1 MIDVMKRLAELDAAN
16 PNIVK
21 EGVQPVEECGMMPE
35 MGMMGM
41 GHEHA
46 PVPANLSLTASG
58 ASGEE
63 VAGMLNTIM
72 ALAGVH
78 KVGPQD
84 LGIEAEPLVAEP
96 SDKGPAPTAGD
107 EMRSVID
114 KLNPGD
120 NDDDNDGDVDSD
132 EETDEGAAGSVP
144 GVDSTPADPNH
155 KPTVDANQYAHQ
167 ENQPGQGDRMDGTA
181 PKAFPTMEQLQ
192 SQLMVDYQKFLQ
204 ETE

>member
-21 EGVQPVEECGMMPE
+21 ESVQPVEECGMMPE
-35 MGMMGM
+35 VGMMGM
-41 GHEHA
+41 GHEHP

-78 KVGPQD
+78 KVGSQD
-84 LGIEAEPLVAEP
+84 LGIDDEPLTAEPTTQQ
-96 SDKGPAPTAGD
+96 GPAPTAGD

-120 NDDDNDGDVDSD
+120 DDDDGDVDSD
-132 EETDEGAAGSVP
+132 EETDEDSPGSIP
-144 GVDSTPADPNH
+144 GVDSNPADPNH

-192 SQLMVDYQKFLQ
+192 SQLMSEYQKFIN

>member
-1 MIDVMKRLAELDAAN
+1 MIDVLKRIAELDAQN

-21 EGVQPVEECGMMPE
+21 ESTQVDECGIMPE

-46 PVPANLSLTASG
+46 PVPANLSLNASG

-63 VAGMLNTIM
+63 VANMLTQIM
-72 ALAGVH
+72 TLAGVH

-84 LGIEAEPLVAEP
+84 LGIEQEPLTAEPEV
-96 SDKGPAPTAGD
+96 SGPAPTAGD

-114 KLNPGD
+114 KLNPD
-120 NDDDNDGDVDSD
+120 ADDSDEEDD
-132 EETDEGAAGSVP
+132 EETDESQY
-144 GVDSTPADPNH
+144 DNSPADATDLN
-155 KPTVDANQYAHQ
+155 TFGANDFAHR

-181 PKAFPTMEQLQ
+181 PKAFKTNEQIEQDLW
-192 SQLMVDYQKFLQ
+192 SDYKNFVS
-204 ETE
+204 ES